1 VHEGRLVGLPF
12 VLKVV
17 QDPAEPKSLGASM
30 QDGIVRDGARSGTT
44 TCLWPFLAQ
53 SGTPMLGPLL
63 LTRQKVIVSI
73 HEEADR
79 FSH

>member
-1 VHEGRLVGLPF
+1 MAVCTRDVWWASPF

-30 QDGIVRDGARSGTT
+30 LDGIVRDGARSGTT

-53 SGTPMLGPLL
+53 SGTPTLGPSSSPGK
-63 LTRQKVIVSI
+63 R
-73 HEEADR
+73 
-79 FSH
+79 

>member
-1 VHEGRLVGLPF
+1 MGPPF

-30 QDGIVRDGARSGTT
+30 LDGIVRDRARSGTT
-44 TCLWPFLAQ
+44 TCLLAV
-53 SGTPMLGPLL
+53 SRPEWHPNARPAPPH
-63 LTRQKVIVSI
+63 RQKVILSI